1 MFRRLLNKFLY
12 NLFLLIDCYQLN
24 RWSVD
29 LINFENTNKNYYI
42 KLYKKIKNNKYPVI
56 DEYENNTGYKINKNW
71 LDNLAFKTQITKK
84 NSPLC
89 YQHGRVLYSSL
100 CSYINKNKIDEIFII
115 ETGTARAFSSLC
127 MAKALEDLGKSGKII
142 TIDKLPHNKSIYW
155 NCYETVTEN
164 KTRKQIISKWKKLAD
179 KYIIFI
185 QSDSK
190 SILKKIFVP
199 RVNFAFLDACHSSE
213 EIEIEAQYVATYQKK
228 GDMLVFDDYSM
239 LLFPDLKK
247 SIDLFCINYKYSMQE
262 IKINEYRSYLLA
274 IKK

>member
-164 KTRKQIISKWKKLAD
+164 KTRKQIISKWKKLAV

-190 SILKKIFVP
+190 SILKKIFIP

-213 EIEIEAQYVATYQKK
+213 DIKIEAQYVAAYQKK

-247 SIDLFCINYKYSMQE
+247 SIDLFCIKYKYSMQE